1 MRRSGSLVLITV
13 VLGLLLGPS
22 YSIGQ
27 QQAAEPRPLP
37 TLTNAH
43 DAHSLTLAQAAQN
56 YPVHLRAV
64 VTYYDPYVDL
74 RRPAFFVSD
83 SSGAIFVVLSFLPAV
98 PFEAGDLVEIT
109 GVSAAGDYAPIVSG
123 ARAQLIGKSVLPAA
137 APRVTLT
144 TLLSGAQDGQW
155 VEVEGV
161 VHAVWQTGKNI
172 NLELALSDGAITAA
186 TIEEVGA
193 DYGSLIDAEVTLRG
207 NAAPRFNHQ
216 GQMTRAKL
224 FFPNRAQVTIEEP
237 APARPFSLPISP
249 VSGLLRFTPDPRL
262 CITASTFGA
271 RSPWHGQAGCS
282 AYRIAPMVFVRRPIR
297 LPP

>member
-1 MRRSGSLVLITV
+1 V

-43 DAHSLTLAQAAQN
+43 DAHSLTLAQAARN

-64 VTYYDPYVDL
+64 VTYYDLYVDL
-74 RRPAFFVSD
+74 RRPSFFVSD
-83 SSGAIFVVLSFLPAV
+83 SSGAIFVVLSSLPAV

-123 ARAQLIGKSVLPAA
+123 ARVQLIGKSVLPAT

-161 VHAVWQTGKNI
+161 VQAVWQTGKNI

-186 TIEEVGA
+186 TSSLKPATDNIGPLGSFSIPESFRILLRSTADVVVIKSPSWWTPAHALAMLGVGA
-193 DYGSLIDAEVTLRG
+193 VLTLVVLAWVIVLRRRVY
-207 NAAPRFNHQ
+207 PH
-216 GQMTRAKL
+216 TR
-224 FFPNRAQVTIEEP
+224 RAW
-237 APARPFSLPISP
+237 S
-249 VSGLLRFTPDPRL
+249 
-262 CITASTFGA
+262 
-271 RSPWHGQAGCS
+271 
-282 AYRIAPMVFVRRPIR
+282 
-297 LPP
+297 